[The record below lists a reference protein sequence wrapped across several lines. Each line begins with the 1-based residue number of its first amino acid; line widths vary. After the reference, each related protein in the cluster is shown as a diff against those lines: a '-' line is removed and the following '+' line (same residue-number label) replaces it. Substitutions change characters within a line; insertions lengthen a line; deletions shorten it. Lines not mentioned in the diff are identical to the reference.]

1 MACFIAPVAEAA
13 AVSVIAKK
21 VKKNE
26 GETNVKIPFSRKMKW
41 LSNMLWGG
49 SALLAFEHIWHG
61 EVVPFFPFLTAVQTQ
76 TGVFEML
83 KEIATTGVT
92 MGLIVT
98 AVWGGMLAVVHQF
111 EKFAVNDGLKTAKWG
126 ENK

>member
-26 GETNVKIPFSRKMKW
+26 GETNVKIPFSRKVKW

-76 TGVFEML
+76 TGAFEML
-83 KEIATTGVT
+83 KEIATIGVT

>member
-13 AVSVIAKK
+13 AVSIIAKK

-26 GETNVKIPFSRKMKW
+26 GETNVKIPFSRKVKW

-76 TGVFEML
+76 TGAFEML
-83 KEIATTGVT
+83 KEIATIGVT

>member
-26 GETNVKIPFSRKMKW
+26 GETNVKIPFSREVKW

-61 EVVPFFPFLTAVQTQ
+61 EVVPFFPFLTAVQNQ
-76 TGVFEML
+76 TGAFEML